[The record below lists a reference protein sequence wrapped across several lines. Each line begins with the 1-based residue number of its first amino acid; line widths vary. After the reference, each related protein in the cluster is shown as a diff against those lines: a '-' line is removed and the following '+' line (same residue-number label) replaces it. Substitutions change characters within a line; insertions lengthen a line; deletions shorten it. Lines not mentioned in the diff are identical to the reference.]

1 MFVRF
6 YGACALAVAL
16 LTSCGGEKAENKTD
30 KKEEP
35 KTEATDKKP
44 EPEQKPEAPA
54 EKDLASQLIGEWEI
68 VKSFDPSGAEDGTK
82 GTLTFT
88 KTDFT
93 RTIKAPSASPSIK
106 GTWTLDPTKKD
117 PEAKDAVNCIV
128 FKNAEMGE
136 MFEFVLPIEN
146 DMLTLL
152 VTTPMPSKV
161 IYKRK

>member
-44 EPEQKPEAPA
+44 EPEQKPEAPV
-54 EKDLASQLIGEWEI
+54 EKDLASQLIGEWVI
-68 VKSFDPSGAEDGTK
+68 TKSFDPSGAEDGGK
-82 GTLTFT
+82 GSLTLT
-88 KTDFT
+88 KTGFT
-93 RTIKAPSASPSIK
+93 RMEGERAIK
-106 GTWTLDPTKKD
+106 GTWKLDSKLKN
-117 PEAKDAVNCIV
+117 EESAVDCLVLN
-128 FKNAEMGE
+128 GE
-136 MFEFVLPIEN
+136 GEGETSWNVMSITDKELVLIF
-146 DMLTLL
+146 
-152 VTTPMPSKV
+152 TTMPQKH